1 MSAYQ
6 FAEDVKSDRTA
17 ADVAVDAGKVAEEY
31 VVDGEILTAGIA
43 LAPETMGLSVVVSL
57 GAVVINDLVAE
68 HTADYV
74 QEEIPKVG
82 DALKNTGRK
91 VGRWFKKLF

>member
-1 MSAYQ
+1 
-6 FAEDVKSDRTA
+6 
-17 ADVAVDAGKVAEEY
+17 
-31 VVDGEILTAGIA
+31 
-43 LAPETMGLSVVVSL
+43 MGLSVVASL

-74 QEEIPKVG
+74 KQEIPKVG
-82 DALKNTGRK
+82 ETLKETGKK

>member
-1 MSAYQ
+1 
-6 FAEDVKSDRTA
+6 
-17 ADVAVDAGKVAEEY
+17 
-31 VVDGEILTAGIA
+31 
-43 LAPETMGLSVVVSL
+43 MGLSLVASL

-82 DALKNTGRK
+82 ETLKNAGKK